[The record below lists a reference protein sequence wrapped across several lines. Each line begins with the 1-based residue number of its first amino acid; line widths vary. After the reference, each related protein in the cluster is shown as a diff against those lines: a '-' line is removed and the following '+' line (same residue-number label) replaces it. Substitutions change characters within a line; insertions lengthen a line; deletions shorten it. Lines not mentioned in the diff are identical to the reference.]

1 MQEFPDLA
9 VVLLIDDPPHPN
21 NDEARAILK
30 ASRELMPKVLAELAA
45 PAERFTK
52 ARDETVAALADQMD
66 ARRSVVARCAEDYR
80 AAAQWLEHKADTWL
94 VEDHTDDFFCDQVL
108 RGLARDLRLTEQA
121 LNESITLQQHVDA
134 NRILQLYERLV
145 RIFTAKGWSFER
157 KLYASTS
164 REGNKAMNLNSFIG

>member
-1 MQEFPDLA
+1 
-9 VVLLIDDPPHPN
+9 
-21 NDEARAILK
+21 
-30 ASRELMPKVLAELAA
+30 MPKVLAELAA

-94 VEDHTDDFFCDQVL
+94 VEDHTDNFFCDQVL

-145 RIFTAKGWSFER
+145 RIFTAKDGRSN
-157 KLYASTS
+157 ASCM
-164 REGNKAMNLNSFIG
+164 RRPPVKATKP